1 MAMRRVRT
9 GVLILSAALTV
20 TLAGCS
26 SGNGS
31 VEKGKSSD
39 KAKIGILIPQSGN
52 AAVTGRF
59 MSDGAKAAIE
69 EINASGGI
77 AGHQIEYKIYDTVG
91 DPQNG
96 INAYKNFTSDGL
108 KFAITGFSAVVTAIG
123 PIAQRED
130 VLLVNSGAPPF
141 DAKAMGDHTIHTLNG
156 QDHEMKCAAQ
166 YAYEKIGS
174 RKVATV
180 FADIAAN
187 RAGVNSFSKQFESR
201 GGKVVGTESSAQG
214 SADFR
219 SILTRLKQENPD
231 LVYIYTYGSDPG
243 NILKQMKEL
252 DFKAKT
258 FMYSGA
264 AVPQTIEVGG
274 SAAEG
279 SLYTAGLFDA
289 ASTDPQTTAFVKA
302 YTKVNPKQDP
312 AKLGFYNAT
321 LYDGMKMLAKTMEY
335 VDKNGGD
342 MNDPKQVQE
351 AFYKVKTYETA
362 TGTAI
367 YESGNPIASKPF
379 QVLQVKDGKFV
390 PIDKVEC

>member
-1 MAMRRVRT
+1 MRKVRM
-9 GVLILSAALTV
+9 GALILAAALTV
-20 TLAGCS
+20 TLSGC
-26 SGNGS
+26 GGDNGS
-31 VEKGKSSD
+31 DDAGGSGKV
-39 KAKIGILIPQSGN
+39 KIGILIPQSGD

-59 MSDGAKAAIE
+59 MTDGAKAAID
-69 EINASGGI
+69 EINAAGGI
-77 AGHQIEYKIYDTVG
+77 AGHQIESKVYDTVG

-96 INAYKNFTSDGL
+96 INAYNKFASDGF

-123 PIAQRED
+123 PIAQRQD

-141 DAKAMGDHTIHTLNG
+141 DAKSMGSHTIHTLNG
-156 QDHEMKCAAQ
+156 QDHEMTCAAQ

-174 RKVATV
+174 RKVSAV

-187 RAGVNSFSKQFESR
+187 RAGVETFSKQFEKQ
-201 GGKVVGTESSAQG
+201 GGEVVGTESAAQG

-219 SILTRLKQENPD
+219 SILTRLKQKNPD
-231 LVYIYTYGSDPG
+231 LVYIYTFGSDPG

-264 AVPQTIEVGG
+264 AVPQTIEVAG

-279 SLYTAGLFDA
+279 SLYTAGLFDP

-302 YTKVNPKQDP
+302 YGKVDPKKDP
-312 AKLGFYNAT
+312 ATLGFYNAT
-321 LYDGMKMLAKTMEY
+321 LYDGVKMLAKTMEY

-342 MNDPKQVQE
+342 MNDPKQVQD
-351 AFYKVKTYETA
+351 AFYKVKTYETS
-362 TGTAI
+362 TGTAT
-367 YESGNPIASKPF
+367 YEKGNPIASKPF
-379 QVLQVKDGKFV
+379 QVLEVKDGKFV
-390 PIDKVEC
+390 PIDTVEC